1 MYKEPEK
8 EKINKISNQSALSK
22 STKNLEKYKKIST
35 EEENQYEDLFSN
47 ITIEKEDVITTSSD
61 FYTINPIS
69 IENQSYYYK
78 KLRNTFSFFGN
89 KNGDP
94 IIIIGPHWP
103 MYICF
108 CSFVSIGMMFFF
120 SYFWV
125 YLHFFFKISGIMIYL
140 TYFLSYT
147 IIFLI
152 NPGFPKHDLD
162 SRTGEPRSKFRFCGE
177 CKMWV
182 NIEKKTNHCFD
193 CNICVEGYDHHCPWT
208 GKCIGKKNANLF
220 YVFVIS
226 VLFIFAY
233 IVCAITNAQSNM
245 ESNE

>member
-1 MYKEPEK
+1 
-8 EKINKISNQSALSK
+8 
-22 STKNLEKYKKIST
+22 
-35 EEENQYEDLFSN
+35 
-47 ITIEKEDVITTSSD
+47 
-61 FYTINPIS
+61 
-69 IENQSYYYK
+69 
-78 KLRNTFSFFGN
+78 
-89 KNGDP
+89 
-94 IIIIGPHWP
+94 
-103 MYICF
+103 
-108 CSFVSIGMMFFF
+108 
-120 SYFWV
+120 
-125 YLHFFFKISGIMIYL
+125 MIYL

-208 GKCIGKKNANLF
+208 GKCIGKKNTNLF

-245 ESNE
+245 ESND